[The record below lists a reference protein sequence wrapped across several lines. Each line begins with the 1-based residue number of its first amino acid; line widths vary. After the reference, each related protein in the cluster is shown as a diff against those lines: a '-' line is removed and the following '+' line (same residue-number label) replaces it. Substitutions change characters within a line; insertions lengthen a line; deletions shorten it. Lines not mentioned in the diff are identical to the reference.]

1 MLREVSSAP
10 GVGELQALKQYI
22 EWASRLLQPRD
33 AQRALVTAVVFGL
46 AVFAAISMTRNST
59 NVAAVWPANGI
70 LLAALL
76 TCPNRRARYATLVA
90 CLLVNVVVHLLNGDR
105 VDSSL
110 AYSVINAGE
119 AALAFRLIRHVLGT
133 RLDFSEVRTVV
144 WFVAIAGFAAPLL
157 PAIAGSGIAALIYG
171 VPFRAAFET
180 WFPADALGML
190 GITPA
195 YILVTTETSE
205 LKRPGN
211 LKLVQHFGLLALVS
225 IGVFS
230 QTSVPLLFLIIPFSV
245 FLAFRLGSRYAAIAT
260 LLLTAFSLAC
270 TYQGLGPA
278 ILISQQHAEARIW
291 VVQLFC
297 FVNLFTS
304 LAVAAA
310 VAEGNRLRSD
320 IESMSAFATESR
332 RQLDAALDCMSQGIC
347 LFDAEGN
354 VIMRNDRFLS
364 LYGLEKTSVPI
375 GLSYAQLAEVCQSA
389 GVSLQGVGQASRLA
403 AACDVNQA
411 LSDGRYIKISQR
423 LLADGGVIC
432 TYTDVTIDKRAE
444 EELLHRTLHD
454 VLTELPNRR
463 MLCQR
468 IDRAL
473 GSSRRGTGAAVMLL
487 DVDHF
492 KSINDTCGHAAGDEL
507 LKLVANRL
515 RASVREMDT
524 VARLGGDEFAVLLA
538 DTSQPDEASIVAKR
552 ILASMQEPT
561 IIDGRAIKAG
571 LSIGIAIAPHDGAT
585 QDDILKAADRAL
597 YKAKQAGRNT
607 FAFYCDPAVLRL
619 VAESMRL
626 RLRLGARATSMRGV
640 SGL

>member
-1 MLREVSSAP
+1 M
-10 GVGELQALKQYI
+10 KQYI
-22 EWASRLLQPRD
+22 EWAPRLLQPRD
-33 AQRALVTAVVFGL
+33 AQRAVVTALVFGL
-46 AVFAAISMTRNST
+46 AVFAAISLTRNST
-59 NVAAVWPANGI
+59 TVSAVWPANGI

-76 TCPNRRARYATLVA
+76 TSPNARARYATQVLCFV
-90 CLLVNVVVHLLNGDR
+90 VNVLVHLAHGDYA
-105 VDSSL
+105 VTSF
-110 AYSVINAGE
+110 AFSVINAGE
-119 AALAFRLIRHVLGT
+119 AVLAFVLIRRFLGT
-133 RLDFSEVRTVV
+133 QLDFSEVRTVV
-144 WFVAIAGFAAPLL
+144 WFVAIAGFAAPIL
-157 PAIAGSGIAALIYG
+157 PAIAGSAVVTWIYGAPFQAAL
-171 VPFRAAFET
+171 ET
-180 WFPADALGML
+180 WFPADSLGML
-190 GITPA
+190 LITPA
-195 YILVTTETSE
+195 YILVTTEASE
-205 LKRPGN
+205 LKRPGS

-230 QTSVPLLFLIIPFSV
+230 QTSAPLLFLIIPVSV

-270 TYQGLGPA
+270 TYQGFGPA
-278 ILISQQHAEARIW
+278 ILINEQHAEARIW

-304 LAVAAA
+304 LAVAAG
-310 VAEGNRLRSD
+310 VAEGDRLRSD
-320 IESMSAFATESR
+320 IESMSAFAAESR

-347 LFDAEGN
+347 LFDADGI
-354 VIMRNDRFLS
+354 VVMRNDRFLS
-364 LYGLEKTSVPI
+364 LYGLEQSSVPI
-375 GLSYAQLAEVCQSA
+375 GLSYAQLMEVCLSA
-389 GVSLQGVGQASRLA
+389 GISPQGVGYASRLGR
-403 AACDVNQA
+403 ACDVDQA

-432 TYTDVTIDKRAE
+432 TYTDVTVDKRAE
-444 EELLHRTLHD
+444 EELVHRSLHD

-463 MLCQR
+463 LLCQR
-468 IDRAL
+468 MDRAL
-473 GSSRRGTGAAVMLL
+473 GSARRGTGSAVMLL

-507 LKLVANRL
+507 LKVVADRL
-515 RASVREMDT
+515 RASVRDVDT

-538 DTSQPDEASIVAKR
+538 ETSQPDEASIVAKR

-561 IIDGRAIKAG
+561 VIEGKAIKAG

-585 QDDILKAADRAL
+585 QDEILKAADRAL

-626 RLRLGARATSMRGV
+626 RLRLGARPVSMLGV